1 MTPRSAASGVHLH
14 NPKAFAATVLLALLA
29 AACGRDASSAAAPT
43 RTAPLVNASADA
55 PVVVEEFQSQGCSSC
70 PPANANINAIAGRP
84 EILALSFAVTY
95 WDQLGWKDTFDQ
107 PAFTQRQWDYAHFA
121 GRGNVATPQVI
132 VDGKTA
138 IVGSDR
144 DELEKVIA
152 KEGAPTGGPAI
163 TTASGKISVAGA
175 KAAWPATVW
184 LVRYDPNVRW
194 VSIRA
199 GENDGKKLPHRN
211 IVREL
216 VALGDWTGRQVSF
229 VIPAPKEAGLRSA
242 VLVQSGKGG
251 PIIAARRV

>member
-1 MTPRSAASGVHLH
+1 VNSRSAASRGHHH
-14 NPKAFAATVLLALLA
+14 NPRVYAATVLLAVFA
-29 AACGRDASSAAAPT
+29 AACGKDASSAAAPA
-43 RTAPLVNASADA
+43 RMLVKASADA

-70 PPANANINAIAGRP
+70 PPANANVNAIAGRP

-107 PAFTQRQWDYAHFA
+107 PAFTQRQWDYAHYA

-163 TTASGKISVAGA
+163 ATAGGKISIGGA
-175 KAAWPATVW
+175 KAARPATVW

-199 GENDGKKLPHRN
+199 GENDGRKLPHRN

-216 VALGDWTGRQVSF
+216 VTLGDWTGRNASF
-229 VIPAPKEAGLRSA
+229 AIPAAKEPGLRTA